1 MKSGEVQKQFNL
13 VSKEYDENRR
23 KFIPCFDDYYDLTT
37 DFIAKSLEKT
47 PSKII
52 DLGAGTGLLTSFYFK
67 HFSESEYLLTDIAVE
82 MLKVSQKRF
91 ANLHNVKYKVCDYSK
106 DFPLKDGEGADLI
119 ISALSIHHLE
129 NEEKK
134 SLFKKV
140 FQNVE
145 EGGVFVNYD
154 QFCAEDKNINEKIEK
169 YWIDQ
174 IKASGISDTEYQR
187 WLERKKLDRECT
199 VEEEIK
205 WLKEASFSAVE
216 NIYLS
221 GKFGVILAKK

>member
-1 MKSGEVQKQFNL
+1 M
-13 VSKEYDENRR
+13 
-23 KFIPCFDDYYDLTT
+23 
-37 DFIAKSLEKT
+37 
-47 PSKII
+47 II
-52 DLGAGTGLLTSFYFK
+52 
-67 HFSESEYLLTDIAVE
+67 
-82 MLKVSQKRF
+82 
-91 ANLHNVKYKVCDYSK
+91 
-106 DFPLKDGEGADLI
+106 
-119 ISALSIHHLE
+119 LE

-154 QFCAEDKNINEKIEK
+154 QFCAEYNNINAKIEK

-174 IKASGISDTEYQR
+174 IKSSGISDTEYQR

-205 WLKEASFSAVE
+205 WLKEAGFSAVE
-216 NIYLS
+216 CIYFS